1 MESPKSIVKA
11 AGNTARHLVER
22 NHRKVIIDV
31 ANEWDEP
38 KGRWDH
44 RQFVPHLLEQLIR
57 AVREPF
63 QTASFSL
70 PIGVSSVATLLYP
83 MSLARL
89 CDVVLLQGHGRS
101 DSAKLVRS
109 PGFKRHGR
117 PVLMASDSNDGEGT
131 TDGLASEVSVA
142 RAYIEVTAG
151 WSFTPSP
158 AASRFP
164 FDYGVADSA
173 KVDDT

>member
-1 MESPKSIVKA
+1 M
-11 AGNTARHLVER
+11 ARHLVER
-22 NHRKVIIDV
+22 NHRNVIIDL
-31 ANEWDEP
+31 ANACDEP
-38 KGRWDH
+38 EGRWDH
-44 RQFVPHLLEQLIR
+44 RRFVPHLVEQLIG
-57 AVREPF
+57 AVRQPF

-70 PIGVSSVATLLYP
+70 PIGASSVTPMPYP

-101 DSAKLVRS
+101 DSARLVRS
-109 PGFKRHGR
+109 REFKRHGR

-173 KVDDT
+173 EVDDT